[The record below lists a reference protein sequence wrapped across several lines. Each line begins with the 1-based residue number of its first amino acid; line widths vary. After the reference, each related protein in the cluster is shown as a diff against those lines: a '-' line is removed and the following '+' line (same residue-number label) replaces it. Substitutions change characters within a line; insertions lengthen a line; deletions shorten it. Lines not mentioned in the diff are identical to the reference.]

1 MTLRTGKNLAIAYI
15 LWGFGFFGFSG
26 IHRLY
31 LGKPITGLLWLFS
44 GGLCFVGQL
53 IDLFLIPGMVKAEQN
68 DSPQFLPKEGGFI
81 PIQFSQQVLEKL
93 DRLDEKLHNTFVRSK
108 KIELTPL
115 HRLLEAAS
123 TRQNV
128 LSFAQAIMVTGL
140 NPDQVEQVLNEGMK
154 KGIIHIG
161 NDPESG
167 AIRYYFD
174 I

>member
-1 MTLRTGKNLAIAYI
+1 
-15 LWGFGFFGFSG
+15 
-26 IHRLY
+26 
-31 LGKPITGLLWLFS
+31 
-44 GGLCFVGQL
+44 VGQL
-53 IDLFLIPGMVKAEQN
+53 IDLFLIPGMVKAKQN

-93 DRLDEKLHNTFVRSK
+93 DRLDEKLHSTFVRSK

-123 TRQNV
+123 THQNV

-140 NPDQVEQVLNEGMK
+140 TPDQVEQVLNEGMR

>member
-15 LWGFGFFGFSG
+15 LWGFGLFGFSG

-53 IDLFLIPGMVKAEQN
+53 IDLFLIPGMVKAEQTY
-68 DSPQFLPKEGGFI
+68 SPQFLPKEGGFI
-81 PIQFSQQVLEKL
+81 PVQFSQQVLEKL
-93 DRLDEKLHNTFVRSK
+93 DRLDEKLHSTFVRSK

-123 TRQNV
+123 THQNV
-128 LSFAQAIMVTGL
+128 LSFAQAIIVTGL
-140 NPDQVEQVLNEGMK
+140 TPDQVEQVLNEGMR